1 VSPRGEHV
9 GPALQKVM
17 TEKTEREKAQAN
29 IAENRKAF
37 HDFHLLETFEAGLVL
52 LGTEVKAIREGRV
65 NLRDSFARVEDGEVF
80 LYNVHISPYSHRGYA
95 DHEPL
100 RRRKLLLHKNE
111 IRKLIGKTVEKG
123 MTLVPVRLY
132 FKDGRVKVAVSLAKG
147 KKDYDKRETIKR
159 REVDRETRAAVKA
172 HR

>member
-1 VSPRGEHV
+1 VSGLSRTNIM
-9 GPALQKVM
+9 K
-17 TEKTEREKAQAN
+17 EKTERELAQAN

-37 HDFHLLETFEAGLVL
+37 HDFHILETFEAGVAL

-80 LYNVHISPYSHRGYA
+80 LYNVNISSYSHRGYA

-100 RRRKLLLHKNE
+100 RRRKLLLHRDE
-111 IRKLIGKTVEKG
+111 IRKLIGKTIERG

-132 FKDGRVKVAVSLAKG
+132 FKKGRVKVALSLAKG

-159 REVDRETRAAVKA
+159 RETERETRAAVKS

>member
-1 VSPRGEHV
+1 M
-9 GPALQKVM
+9 A
-17 TEKTEREKAQAN
+17 EKTEREKAQSK

-37 HDFHLLETFEAGLVL
+37 HDFHLMETFEAGVVL

-80 LYNVHISPYSHRGYA
+80 LYNVNISPYSHRGYA

-100 RRRKLLLHKNE
+100 RRRKLLLHRDE

-132 FKDGRVKVAVSLAKG
+132 FKNGRVKVAVSLAKG

-159 REVDRETRAAVKA
+159 REVDRETRAAIKA
-172 HR
+172 RR

>member
-1 VSPRGEHV
+1 M
-9 GPALQKVM
+9 AD
-17 TEKTEREKAQAN
+17 KTEREKAQSY

-37 HDFHLLETFEAGLVL
+37 HDYHLLETFEAGVVL

-80 LYNVHISPYSHRGYA
+80 IYNMNVSPYSHRGYA
-95 DHEPL
+95 EHEPL
-100 RRRKLLLHKNE
+100 RRRKLLLHRDE

-123 MTLVPVRLY
+123 MTLVPVRMY

-147 KKDYDKRETIKR
+147 KKEYDKRETIKR
-159 REVDRETRAAVKA
+159 READRETRAAIKS
-172 HR
+172 RR

>member
-1 VSPRGEHV
+1 MS
-9 GPALQKVM
+9 
-17 TEKTEREKAQAN
+17 EKSEREKAQAN

-37 HDFHLLETFEAGLVL
+37 HDFHLLETFEAGIVL
-52 LGTEVKAIREGRV
+52 LGTEVKSIREGRV
-65 NLRDSFARVEDGEVF
+65 NLRDSFARVEGGEVF
-80 LYNVHISPYSHRGYA
+80 LYNVNISPYSHRGYA

-100 RRRKLLLHKNE
+100 RRRKLLLHRDE

-132 FKDGRVKVAVSLAKG
+132 YKNGRVKVAVSLAKG

-159 REVDRETRAAVKA
+159 REAERETRAAIKS
-172 HR
+172 RR

>member
-1 VSPRGEHV
+1 
-9 GPALQKVM
+9 M
-17 TEKTEREKAQAN
+17 TEKTEREKAQSS

-37 HDFHLLETFEAGLVL
+37 HDFHLMETFEAGLVL

-65 NLRDSFARVEDGEVF
+65 NLRDSFARVEDGEIF
-80 LYNVHISPYSHRGYA
+80 IYNVHISPYSHRGYA

-100 RRRKLLLHKNE
+100 RRRKLLLHRSE

-123 MTLVPVRLY
+123 MTLVPTRLY

-147 KKDYDKRETIKR
+147 KKDYDKRETIKK
-159 REVDRETRAAVKA
+159 RETDRETRAAVKS